1 LEEEREYLISQLI
14 DEWRNISLSIEF
26 RNHIVDVLNSPNLPI
41 NQLRILAESDIS
53 FFAPGPN
60 ILGQVRELKP
70 SIGRIVYFSPRLLE
84 MPSDIKAIIAHE
96 LAHVVL
102 EHGEEPSSTEEVS
115 AAARDDEKEADK
127 LAESWGFRVPE
138 SYRNRL

>member
-1 LEEEREYLISQLI
+1 MEGEREYLISQLI
-14 DEWRNISLSIEF
+14 DESQNISLSTEF
-26 RNHIVDVLNSPNLPI
+26 RNHIVDVLSSKNLPI

-53 FFAPGPN
+53 FFASGPN
-60 ILGQVRELKP
+60 ILGRVLELNR
-70 SIGRIVYFSPRLLE
+70 SIGRIVYFSPTLLE
-84 MPSDIKAIIAHE
+84 IPSDIKAIIAHE

-102 EHGEEPSSTEEVS
+102 GHGQESSSTEEVS
-115 AAARDDEKEADK
+115 AAARHDEKKADK

>member
-1 LEEEREYLISQLI
+1 MEEEREYFISQLI
-14 DEWRNISLSIEF
+14 DEPRNISLSTEF
-26 RNHIVDVLNSPNLPI
+26 RNYLVDVLNSPNLPI
-41 NQLRILAESDIS
+41 NQLQILAESDIS
-53 FFAPGPN
+53 FFASEPN
-60 ILGQVRELKP
+60 ILGRVFEWKR
-70 SIGRIVYFSPRLLE
+70 SIGRIVYFSPTILE

-102 EHGEEPSSTEEVS
+102 GHREESSSTAEVS
-115 AAARDDEKEADK
+115 AAARHDEKETDK